1 MVGHLWY
8 VHVREDVDITG
19 LSHWQSVTCI
29 KEIYMDRNIVVQI
42 ILCGFI
48 VVGMSLLVVITS
60 AVQ

>member
-1 MVGHLWY
+1 
-8 VHVREDVDITG
+8 
-19 LSHWQSVTCI
+19 
-29 KEIYMDRNIVVQI
+29 MDRQIVVQI